1 MPLRPADWV
10 VVAAAAALV
19 GAVTVWTWMPSTAA
33 HVVEIRSPNGVQR
46 FPIVENR
53 HVRVEGFIGVS
64 EIELRDGRARFA
76 RAPCRN
82 RVCLAAGWLTAG
94 GDFAACAP
102 NGVSILLGSGD
113 ERYDAI
119 NY

>member
-10 VVAAAAALV
+10 VVAAAAVLIGAL
-19 GAVTVWTWMPSTAA
+19 GVTTWAPSTAA
-33 HVVEIRSPNGVQR
+33 HTIEIRSGDETITLPLTVQR
-46 FPIVENR
+46 VY
-53 HVRVEGFIGVS
+53 VRGFIGVS
-64 EIELRDGRARFA
+64 EIELSDGRARFVG
-76 RAPCRN
+76 APCQN
-82 RVCLAAGWLTAG
+82 RVCIAAGWLRAG

-102 NGVSILLGSGD
+102 NGVSVLLRANE

>member
-1 MPLRPADWV
+1 MALRPADWF

-19 GAVTVWTWMPSTAA
+19 GAVTVWTWTPTTPARVA
-33 HVVEIRSPNGVQR
+33 EIRSPTGNVTLALTDNQ
-46 FPIVENR
+46 
-53 HVRVEGFIGVS
+53 HVSIEGFIGTS
-64 EIELRDGRARFA
+64 EIELVGGRARFA
-76 RAPCRN
+76 EAPCRN
-82 RVCLAAGWLTAG
+82 RVCIAAGWLAVG

-102 NGVSILLGSGD
+102 NGVSILLRAGD

>member
-10 VVAAAAALV
+10 IVAAAAALV
-19 GAVTVWTWMPSTAA
+19 GAVAMWTWSPSAAA
-33 HVVEIRSPNGVQR
+33 HVVEIRSAGRNLTLPISDDQR
-46 FPIVENR
+46 VT
-53 HVRVEGFIGVS
+53 VEGFIGVS
-64 EIELRDGRARFA
+64 EIELAGGRARFIG
-76 RAPCRN
+76 APCRN
-82 RVCLAAGWLTAG
+82 RVCITTGWLATG

-102 NGVSILLGSGD
+102 NGVSILLRGS

>member
-1 MPLRPADWV
+1 MPLRRADWV

-19 GAVTVWTWMPSTAA
+19 GAVTVSTWVPATAA
-33 HVVEIRSPNGVQR
+33 HVVEIRGPDGVETYSLANDR
-46 FPIVENR
+46 R
-53 HVRVEGFIGVS
+53 LRVAGFSGVS
-64 EIELRDGRARFA
+64 EIELVSGRARFIG
-76 RAPCRN
+76 APCRN
-82 RVCLAAGWLTAG
+82 RVCIAAGWLAAG

-102 NGVSILLGSGD
+102 NGVSILLRAGN

>member
-1 MPLRPADWV
+1 MPLRPADWL

-19 GAVTVWTWMPSTAA
+19 GAAVVWAWVPTTAA
-33 HVVEIRSPNGVQR
+33 QVVEIRGPEGVETFALKEDRQ
-46 FPIVENR
+46 
-53 HVRVEGFIGVS
+53 VRVAGFIGVS
-64 EIELRDGRARFA
+64 EITVSDGRARFVG
-76 RAPCRN
+76 APCRN
-82 RVCLAAGWLTAG
+82 RVCVAAGWLTAG

-102 NGVSILLGSGD
+102 NGVSILLRAGK

>member
-10 VVAAAAALV
+10 VVIAASALV
-19 GAVTVWTWMPSTAA
+19 GAVAVFAWSPASAA
-33 HVVEIRSPNGVQR
+33 HVIEIRGPDRTVTLPLANDQR
-46 FPIVENR
+46 
-53 HVRVEGFIGVS
+53 VRIDGFVGDSAI
-64 EIELRDGRARFA
+64 EIADGRARFVG
-76 RAPCRN
+76 APCRN
-82 RVCLAAGWLTAG
+82 RVCIAAGWLSSG

-102 NGVSILLGSGD
+102 NGVSILLRAGN

>member
-19 GAVTVWTWMPSTAA
+19 GAVAVLMWAPASAA
-33 HVVEIRSPNGVQR
+33 QVAEIRGPNGTETYAIAEARRV
-46 FPIVENR
+46 
-53 HVRVEGFIGVS
+53 HVAGFLGTS
-64 EIELRDGRARFA
+64 EIELTGGRVRFVD
-76 RAPCRN
+76 APCRN
-82 RVCLAAGWLTAG
+82 RVCIAAGWLAAG

-102 NGVSILLGSGD
+102 NGVSILLRADD

-119 NY
+119 NH